1 MSEQPYESVSREEMI
16 LRDHLATDRTLLAN
30 ERTFLAYVRTALAF
44 LVTGV
49 GALKLFASRPWMLAG
64 IGFLFA
70 ALFTLAVGIQ
80 RFRTVS
86 RRYRALRPPAS

>member
-1 MSEQPYESVSREEMI
+1 MSDRPYESISREEMI

-30 ERTFLAYVRTALAF
+30 ERTLLAYVRTALAF

-49 GALKLFASRPWMLAG
+49 GALKLFTSPIWMLAG
-64 IGFLFA
+64 IGLLLA
-70 ALFTLAVGIQ
+70 ALATLGIGAW

-86 RRYRALRPPAS
+86 HRYRTLRPPPS